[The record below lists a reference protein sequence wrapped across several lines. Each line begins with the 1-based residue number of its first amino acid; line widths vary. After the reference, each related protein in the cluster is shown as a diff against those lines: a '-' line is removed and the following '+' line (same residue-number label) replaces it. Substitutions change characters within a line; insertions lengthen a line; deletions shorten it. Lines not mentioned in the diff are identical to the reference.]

1 MSKYIL
7 RLDDAAPCANWE
19 NWERM
24 ELLLDQYGITPLVGV
39 IPNCRDKQINRFEKR
54 EDFWELVQKWSEK
67 GWTVAMHG
75 YDHVYVTCEGGV
87 NPVNLKSEFAGLSLN
102 AQKEKIRKGIAIFRK
117 YQIEPRVFFA
127 PAHTFDQNTIQAIK
141 EESNICIIS
150 DTVAYDRYYQDGI
163 TYVPQQSGQVRKLP
177 FRCVTF
183 CYHPNTCDDNSFKT
197 LEKFLEKNKEKFVPF
212 PTEPAKR
219 EKNVIDAFVSKL
231 YFMRKYI

>member
-54 EDFWELVQKWSEK
+54 EDFWEIVQKWTEK

-150 DTVAYDRYYQDGI
+150 DTVAYDWYCQDGI

-183 CYHPNTCDDNSFKT
+183 CYHPNTCDDKSFKT
-197 LEKFLEKNKEKFVPF
+197 LEKFLEKNKGKFVSF